1 MSDILHFHQQEIQDK
16 AMISIRGQN
25 SMGEPLTDEQKVKR
39 REERARVRSLEDDPN
54 KIRTINEQEW
64 EKLTQATVLTT
75 VAQAFD
81 TSSVTEEDSDT
92 VSERGSIKREDD
104 KIPKVPKIDDATL
117 ETLSS
122 GDAQH
127 LANVLQQ
134 QLDAINKEL
143 A

>member
-1 MSDILHFHQQEIQDK
+1 MRNLGS
-16 AMISIRGQN
+16 N
-25 SMGEPLTDEQKVKR
+25 GEPLTDEQKVKK
-39 REERARVRSLEDDPN
+39 REERARVRSLESDPT

-64 EKLTQATVLTT
+64 EKMTQATVVTT
-75 VAQAFD
+75 VAKAFD
-81 TSSVTEEDSDT
+81 AASVNEDDTESVMSERSSVKSQDLSL
-92 VSERGSIKREDD
+92 
-104 KIPKVPKIDDATL
+104 PKVPKIDDAAL
-117 ETLSS
+117 EALSS

>member
-1 MSDILHFHQQEIQDK
+1 MRTQGS
-16 AMISIRGQN
+16 N
-25 SMGEPLTDEQKVKR
+25 GEPLTDEQKVKK
-39 REERARVRSLEDDPN
+39 REERARVRSLEGDPT
-54 KIRTINEQEW
+54 KILTINEKDW
-64 EKLTQATVLTT
+64 EKMSQATVLST
-75 VAQAFD
+75 VTRAFD
-81 TSSVTEEDSDT
+81 AVSVTEDDVESAT
-92 VSERGSIKREDD
+92 SERGSVKGQDFNL
-104 KIPKVPKIDDATL
+104 PQVPKIDDAAL

>member
-1 MSDILHFHQQEIQDK
+1 MRTQTS
-16 AMISIRGQN
+16 N
-25 SMGEPLTDEQKVKR
+25 GEPLTDEQKVKK
-39 REERARVRSLEDDPN
+39 REERARVRSLEGDPT
-54 KIRTINEQEW
+54 KILTINEQEW
-64 EKLTQATVLTT
+64 EKLTQATVVST

-81 TSSVTEEDSDT
+81 AVSVNEDDAES
-92 VSERGSIKREDD
+92 VKSERSSLKSQDLGL
-104 KIPKVPKIDDATL
+104 PKVPKIDDAAL
-117 ETLSS
+117 ESLSS